1 MVPIV
6 KMAVSVGSGPIQLKV
21 KVIIYHNILTTELKI
36 REGIEDNSKVVFLIS
51 QQKRMF

>member
-21 KVIIYHNILTTELKI
+21 KVILTTELKI
-36 REGIEDNSKVVFLIS
+36 REGIEDNSKIVFLIS
-51 QQKRMF
+51 QQKHMF